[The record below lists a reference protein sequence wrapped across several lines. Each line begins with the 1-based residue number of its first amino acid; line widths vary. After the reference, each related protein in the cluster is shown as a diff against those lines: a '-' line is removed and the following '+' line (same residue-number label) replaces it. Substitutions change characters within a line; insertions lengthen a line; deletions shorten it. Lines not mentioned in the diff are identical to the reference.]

1 MELLTTCLG
10 QINNRNGRWGW
21 EKGIQEVVKSIATT
35 QFRMEDVYI
44 CELWGKLFHKRKMNE
59 MKCEGPFNPFFPQV
73 MLA

>member
-1 MELLTTCLG
+1 
-10 QINNRNGRWGW
+10 
-21 EKGIQEVVKSIATT
+21 
-35 QFRMEDVYI
+35 MEDVYI